1 MLGKDVDE
9 LIPRRWVV
17 GIVGAA
23 AACVVAM
30 AVASTLLGCTGA
42 VNTRVDFP
50 MERAAVGLIDTSST
64 SDVSRIAFYDENLNE
79 LGEMPFDRGGMG
91 DGWADACVEGDALY
105 VAPLGIDKFEPG
117 PTDEVLQISLR
128 EVAVRPFAM
137 GEDHTR
143 LNCVAASD
151 RSVFA
156 ASSGGAG
163 YVARC
168 DKQSGEVKTLPLPDE
183 TVTALLW
190 TGRSLFAFCTNDGVG
205 ADTDLDG
212 PVPAAISRALQLD
225 ENLNVEREYDLTAYG
240 SDVRRVVACDGVL
253 YAVCSAMPDGATGH
267 GSAGA
272 TGASGAAAGGGD
284 QSEPS
289 NIVMVNTDTG
299 EVTFCP
305 LPVTDAL
312 AVAVHDGRL
321 LMVRQDM
328 VAPTGNAQLSVGNM
342 DGGDLETY
350 ELTHLADQ
358 MALRGDRLY
367 LADAGARTVY
377 AYDLGALGA
386 SADNPL
392 TPVASAELAAT
403 DGAHTYITNLF
414 AVGKEP
420 NGAR

>member
-17 GIVGAA
+17 GIVGTA

-30 AVASTLLGCTGA
+30 AVASTLLGCTGT

-50 MERAAVGLIDTSST
+50 MERAAVGLIDTSSS

-168 DKQSGEVKTLPLPDE
+168 DKQSGDVKTLPLPDE

-190 TGRSLFAFCTNDGVG
+190 TGRSLFAFCTNDGP
-205 ADTDLDG
+205 ADDADLG
-212 PVPAAISRALQLD
+212 
-225 ENLNVEREYDLTAYG
+225 
-240 SDVRRVVACDGVL
+240 
-253 YAVCSAMPDGATGH
+253 
-267 GSAGA
+267 
-272 TGASGAAAGGGD
+272 GAA
-284 QSEPS
+284 P
-289 NIVMVNTDTG
+289 
-299 EVTFCP
+299 P
-305 LPVTDAL
+305 LPR
-312 AVAVHDGRL
+312 GRCSWT
-321 LMVRQDM
+321 R
-328 VAPTGNAQLSVGNM
+328 
-342 DGGDLETY
+342 
-350 ELTHLADQ
+350 
-358 MALRGDRLY
+358 
-367 LADAGARTVY
+367 
-377 AYDLGALGA
+377 
-386 SADNPL
+386 
-392 TPVASAELAAT
+392 
-403 DGAHTYITNLF
+403 I
-414 AVGKEP
+414 
-420 NGAR
+420 